1 MPGSPKSKSVRFNP
15 IGRSRSGDS
24 FEIEKAKARKY
35 TSDAGVIAHKQ
46 EERKL
51 AIMDSFEDMKPLQKR
66 AEHMKDDKMYPEIMS
81 ELNDN
86 KSRASYTSQLA
97 TAAVAEAIAENIQ
110 KLHDIQELSKD
121 AEERKKI
128 KSSIMPLLKSLR
140 ALTNESAKRAKM
152 ATRKGGSRKRKST
165 KRRYK

>member
-1 MPGSPKSKSVRFNP
+1 MPGSPKSKSVRLNP
-15 IGRSRSGDS
+15 IARSRSGDY
-24 FEIEKAKARKY
+24 FPIGKAAKRKY
-35 TSDAGVIAHKQ
+35 TSNADVIAHKQ

-66 AEHMKDDKMYPEIMS
+66 AADMKDDKMYPEIMS

-86 KSRASYTSQLA
+86 KSRASDTSQLE
-97 TAAVAEAIAENIQ
+97 TAAVAETIAENIQ
-110 KLHDIQELSKD
+110 KLYDIQELSKD
-121 AEERKKI
+121 PEEKKNI
-128 KSSIMPLLKSLR
+128 KASIMPLVKSLR
-140 ALTNESAKRAKM
+140 ALANQSAKNAKM